1 MTRCR
6 LILASAVLLVLAA
19 LPLLAQPSGASLT
32 GSLVDESGAAL
43 PGVTVTI
50 NGPGGA
56 KQQITGGDG
65 RFSFAGVAPG
75 TYTLTAALP
84 GFGTISRNDV
94 VVGETAAELPA
105 MTMKIA
111 LRGEEVVVSASKIES
126 SLVNAPATMS
136 VITADTIAA
145 SPAQNYGDLLR
156 SVPGVNVIQMSSRD
170 INLTA
175 RQATSTLTSS
185 QLTLLDGRSIYL
197 DFFGLV
203 LWDFVPTAA
212 SEIKQIE
219 VVRGPASA
227 VWGANALTGVVNII
241 TKSPREAPGGN
252 VTLNGGFFDRD
263 AGSTAGEDSGNSYG
277 ISGSWAG
284 APNDRWSYRL
294 AAGFYH
300 SEPFARPVGFV
311 PGSPLITGGI
321 PLDQECTQV
330 GHPLDPTIL
339 TGCAT
344 YPADRDP
351 VAFGEQV
358 FKNTDTNQ
366 PKVDARVDQ
375 ELSNG
380 GRLSYTAGY
389 AGTQGIVHTGIGP
402 FGIESDS
409 YMGYGRI
416 AYTKGALKVAGF
428 VNLVNAKAASL
439 LLPDPEGR
447 PVRLDFKTNTYD
459 FEVGHSTVVGGNH
472 ILSYGGNARHNDFDI
487 TLTPNSEDRSEF
499 GAYFQDEIFFDKF
512 RFALGGRVDKF
523 GNIEDPVFSPR
534 LSAMFKPTPAHSFRV
549 SYNRAFRSP
558 SVINNFLD
566 QSIIGRII
574 DLRPLTPL
582 VAALAPALLP
592 EVAQP
597 FPLIVQNLGNVDLKE
612 ESVTAYEIAYTGTF
626 NGKTTVGLAVY
637 QNDQDDNINFV
648 SLVDNPTLPGY
659 EIYTPADPPPG
670 VSPQLTAFLALV
682 PPQFGGPILFPKVGG
697 HYLNLGPTRQKGL
710 EASIDHAF
718 NTHWTAFANYSWQDT
733 PEILDADADQIPY
746 PTSEVGIPAENRFNA
761 GVNFNDRRF
770 LGSLSLNYSD
780 KAFWVDVL
788 DRTFAGYTDS
798 YTMVNASFG
807 VKWNEGRVVTA
818 IKGTN
823 ITNESIQQHNF
834 GDVLRRSLVGEVQV
848 RF

>member
-1 MTRCR
+1 MNRCR
-6 LILASAVLLVLAA
+6 LMLASAVLVVLSV
-19 LPLLAQPSGASLT
+19 LPLQAQQSGTSLS
-32 GSLVDESGAAL
+32 GSVVDESGAAL
-43 PGVTVTI
+43 PGATVLI

-56 KQQITGGDG
+56 KQQLTAGDG
-65 RFSFAGVAPG
+65 RFTFTGITPG
-75 TYTLTAALP
+75 TYTLTASLP
-84 GFGTISRNDV
+84 GFATLTKADV
-94 VVGETAAELPA
+94 VVGETASDLPA
-105 MTMKIA
+105 LTLKIA

-126 SLVNAPATMS
+126 TLVNAPATMS
-136 VITADTIAA
+136 VVTADTIAA

-156 SVPGVNVIQMSSRD
+156 AVPGVNVIQMSARD
-170 INLTA
+170 INITS

-203 LWDFVPTAA
+203 LWDFVPAIT

-241 TKSPREAPGGN
+241 TKSPRESPGGN
-252 VTLNGGFFDRD
+252 FVLTGGLFDRD
-263 AGSTAGEDSGNSYG
+263 AGSTVDEGSGNSYG
-277 ISGSWAG
+277 VNGSWSA

-300 SEPFARPVGFV
+300 SDAFARPIGFV
-311 PGSPLITGGI
+311 PGSPLTTGGI
-321 PLDQECTQV
+321 PLDQTCTQI
-330 GHPLDPTIL
+330 GHPLDSSIL
-339 TGCAT
+339 TGCAV

-351 VAFGEQV
+351 AVFGLQE
-358 FKNTDTNQ
+358 FKNTDTDQ
-366 PKVDARVDQ
+366 PKVDLRVDQ
-375 ELSNG
+375 ELGNG
-380 GRLSYTAGY
+380 GRISYSAGY
-389 AGTQGIVHTGIGP
+389 AGTAGIVHTGIGP

-409 YMGYGRI
+409 YMGYGRVG
-416 AYTKGALKVAGF
+416 YTKGALKIAGF

-439 LLPDPEGR
+439 LLPDPQGN

-459 FEVGHSTVVGGNH
+459 FEIGHSTVLAGKH
-472 ILSYGGNARHNDFDI
+472 ILSYGGNARHNAFDI
-487 TLTPNSEDRSEF
+487 TLAPNGEDRNEF

-512 RFALGGRVDKF
+512 RFALGARVDKF

-534 LSAMFKPTPAHSFRV
+534 ISAMFKPTPAHSFRV
-549 SYNRAFRSP
+549 SYNKAFRSP

-566 QSIIGRII
+566 QSIIGRVI

-582 VAALAPALLP
+582 VAALAPGLLP
-592 EVAQP
+592 EVSQP

-612 ESVTAYEIAYTGTF
+612 ESITAYEIAYTGTF

-648 SLVDNPTLPGY
+648 SLVDNPTLPGFQ
-659 EIYTPADPPPG
+659 IYTPADPPPG

-682 PPQFGGPILFPKVGG
+682 PPQFGGPIVFPKVGG
-697 HYLNLGPTRQKGL
+697 HYLNLGPTRQRGL

-718 NTHWTAFANYSWQDT
+718 NNRWTAYANYSFQDD

-746 PTSEVGIPAENRFNA
+746 PVSELGIPPRNRFNVGA
-761 GVNFNDRRF
+761 NFNDRRF
-770 LGSLSLNYSD
+770 LGSLSVNYAD

-788 DRTFAGYTDS
+788 DRTFAGFTDS
-798 YTMVNASFG
+798 YTMLNASFG
-807 VKWNEGRVVTA
+807 VKWSEGKIVTS

-834 GDVLRRSLVGEVQV
+834 GDILRRSVMGEVQV